1 LDFPG
6 LGQADNLPQ
15 RYLKISKKLDFISIN
30 VYTIKRR
37 KEVKR

>member
-6 LGQADNLPQ
+6 LGQEQILPQ
-15 RYLKISKKLDFISIN
+15 RYLKNSKKLDFISIN

-37 KEVKR
+37 KEVKK